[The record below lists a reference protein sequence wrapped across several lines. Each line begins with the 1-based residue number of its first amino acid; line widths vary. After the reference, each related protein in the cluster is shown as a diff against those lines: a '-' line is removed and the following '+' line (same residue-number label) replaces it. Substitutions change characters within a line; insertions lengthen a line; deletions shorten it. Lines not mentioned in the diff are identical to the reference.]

1 MEQFEELIEMQEG
14 SHDGQEQDNEPTSRE
29 QITEILDVEESERVS
44 TFIKP
49 HSKPVSKWPNMEINS
64 RTF

>member
-44 TFIKP
+44 RI
-49 HSKPVSKWPNMEINS
+49 H
-64 RTF
+64 